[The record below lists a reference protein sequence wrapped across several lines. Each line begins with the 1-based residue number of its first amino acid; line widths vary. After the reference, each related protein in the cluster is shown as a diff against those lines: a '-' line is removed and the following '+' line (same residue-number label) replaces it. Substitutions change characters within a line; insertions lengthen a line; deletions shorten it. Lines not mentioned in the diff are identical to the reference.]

1 MEFRYDFSDGNM
13 NLVCM
18 LEESIVPDSKLIQ
31 KINDSIFLLNAQ
43 VIPGRNNVILYDI
56 TGKTNYIAWREEASP
71 KERQEME
78 EQITEALECCSRIG
92 IPLSQIVNESKYM
105 FVDDQKNFIN
115 FICIPESSRKSNS
128 GEIEWNDPNGE
139 NDTIIPRHDTVIP
152 NRDTVIPNDSTVIP
166 QKEKKSPMDEF
177 FSPAKDL

>member
-115 FICIPESSRKSNS
+115 FICIPESSRKSTS

-152 NRDTVIPNDSTVIP
+152 NRDTVISNDSTVIP

>member
-18 LEESIVPDSKLIQ
+18 LEESIVLDSKLIQ

-43 VIPGRNNVILYDI
+43 VIPGRNKVTLYDI

-105 FVDDQKNFIN
+105 FVDDQRNFIN